1 MSGYTSSAWNRQR
14 RGWRLTSWCISLR
27 GTCVLSYWDLN
38 WRGFCRWWRW
48 QWGKSGLA
56 CIRGEGGETGNADCG
71 ELTVK
76 VALWGVCSGW
86 EGECELITVLGGDWL
101 RKKNKLQYHSAVP
114 CKFGC
119 HGKAIFNPPS
129 NWPRV
134 DLQNSVSKSEL
145 KITTKNERDI
155 EDDPRM
161 RSDFGQTNSK
171 STFDR

>member
-1 MSGYTSSAWNRQR
+1 MTADLLMHFSARNMCAF
-14 RGWRLTSWCISLR
+14 LL
-27 GTCVLSYWDLN
+27 DLN